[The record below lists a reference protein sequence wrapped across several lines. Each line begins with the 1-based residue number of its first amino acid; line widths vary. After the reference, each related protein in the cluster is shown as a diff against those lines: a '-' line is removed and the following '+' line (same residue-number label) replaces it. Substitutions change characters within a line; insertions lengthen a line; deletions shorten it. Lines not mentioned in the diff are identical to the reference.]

1 MPPPGRELKY
11 NLAWIEGTFKSR
23 PNTEL
28 LLAPEREEGN
38 LTTNDYELATRF
50 LPGPHRY
57 YPRGYGAIATGA
69 TFLYARSRRWSTP
82 RLVFVGAAAYTLGF
96 SIGQAARLRLHLRFL
111 SRLENFD
118 GFSAAIDNINV
129 KTGGIMPRGPT
140 LVVSRKNGG
149 LGVRPDITG
158 GEAMQ
163 GPGGPGE
170 GGFGMDDTGNDSNA
184 QDRVTTT
191 PDTSSV
197 PSKPTKTRWDEI
209 RIANAQSASQSSWE
223 LIRQK
228 NGRASMQNNKA
239 AGSRKQPEE
248 SLENADAER
257 KAEQAGFDAMLE
269 AERKAGQ
276 NV

>member
-1 MPPPGRELKY
+1 MV
-11 NLAWIEGTFKSR
+11 AWASGLISPAVKQCKVQGKEGSVWTILETIQMHKIGS
-23 PNTEL
+23 L
-28 LLAPEREEGN
+28 LLVWFHVFHSSN
-38 LTTNDYELATRF
+38 LLRNN
-50 LPGPHRY
+50 LP
-57 YPRGYGAIATGA
+57 A
-69 TFLYARSRRWSTP
+69 
-82 RLVFVGAAAYTLGF
+82 
-96 SIGQAARLRLHLRFL
+96 
-111 SRLENFD
+111 
-118 GFSAAIDNINV
+118 
-129 KTGGIMPRGPT
+129 
-140 LVVSRKNGG
+140 
-149 LGVRPDITG
+149 
-158 GEAMQ
+158 
-163 GPGGPGE
+163 
-170 GGFGMDDTGNDSNA
+170 
-184 QDRVTTT
+184 
-191 PDTSSV
+191 DTSSV